1 MRRILVFD
9 SDHPS
14 RSALMDVLQRHAETD
29 VVLAGSTE
37 ELEAKL
43 KSDPFAAVFV
53 DGDLLGENAPR
64 LIAAVRSAPVRP
76 MLIIASNDKAEDLD
90 PDFVS
95 LVVHK
100 PYDVLTLTGILLAA
114 VMETPRGRAS
124 AGESARAN

>member
-9 SDHPS
+9 SDHPA
-14 RSALMDVLQRHAETD
+14 RTALMDVLQRHAETD
-29 VVLAGSTE
+29 VVLAGSRE
-37 ELEAKL
+37 ELVAKL
-43 KSDPFAAVFV
+43 KSDAFAAVFV
-53 DGDLLGENAPR
+53 DGDLLGESAP

-76 MLIIASNDKAEDLD
+76 MLIIASNDRAEDLD

-114 VMETPRGRAS
+114 VMETPRGGAS
-124 AGESARAN
+124 TGESARAN

>member
-9 SDHPS
+9 SDHPA

-37 ELEAKL
+37 ELVAKL
-43 KSDPFAAVFV
+43 TSDAYAAVFV
-53 DGDLLGENAPR
+53 DGDLLGDSAP

-76 MLIIASNDKAEDLD
+76 MLIIASNDRAEDLD